1 MASSPDHRLTSS
13 PFASSTRQFSNEPVT
28 PLQGGPDT
36 RMAGEFGPGNDS
48 PTSTLSESA
57 SFRFNDSTSRSAFR
71 ATFTPA
77 SGTPSRKTLMRS
89 DPSILTTFDPADREL
104 YDLWAPKN

>member
-1 MASSPDHRLTSS
+1 MASSSRLTSS
-13 PFASSTRQFSNEPVT
+13 PFASSSRHFSTDPAT
-28 PLQGGPDT
+28 PLRGSES

-77 SGTPSRKTLMRS
+77 TGTPAQK
-89 DPSILTTFDPADREL
+89 SIIRADASVLTTFDPADPEL
-104 YDLWAPKN
+104 YNLWAPKN